1 MRDRAEIRQISRM
14 VRRIL
19 TPYPHCLARSL
30 YFLAIHALAAT
41 RSAPSE
47 CIFCA
52 GSYLPDNMFAP
63 KMRLSNGSLG
73 VCARA
78 FVICA
83 QFGGKL
89 GEIADRND
97 DDFPDSLPP
106 PPRSVIFKTPWICVR
121 KHLFN
126 FAGRQIRRL
135 YIPRCVRSFSLLLPG
150 LCRNIMN
157 G

>member
-19 TPYPHCLARSL
+19 TPYPHCLGR
-30 YFLAIHALAAT
+30 YFLAIHATAT

-63 KMRLSNGSLG
+63 KMRLSNGSLC

-97 DDFPDSLPP
+97 DDFPDSSPLSPSFFPP
-106 PPRSVIFKTPWICVR
+106 PLDLRYSGYHGYVYANVSSIPLGEIRSP
-121 KHLFN
+121 
-126 FAGRQIRRL
+126 FAQD
-135 YIPRCVRSFSLLLPG
+135 SFL
-150 LCRNIMN
+150 
-157 G
+157 